1 MGRKNPDAPEEQMDT
16 LKTLEFYK
24 IRARLAEQAI
34 VPAAREALLALE
46 PQTDT
51 ETVRMLLAE
60 TTEGRAYAAKKG
72 TPPISAVSD
81 IHAAVQR
88 SRVGSVLSCSELL
101 RIASVLQGALRLLRY
116 ADTENFTTD
125 YPALSAQISRLT
137 SFSDLARRL
146 SDAILDENTVDSGA
160 SPALSVIRRKMT
172 GTTEKIRE
180 ILDEIIRSQTYAKVL
195 QEQLVTMRAGRYV
208 VPVRAEHRS
217 ALPGVVHDTSQTG
230 STLFVEPM
238 RVVEA
243 NNLLHKLHAEEK
255 EEIQRILAAFSAE
268 VSEIADEILENY
280 DAIWRLDFI
289 FAKGRYADSLSATC
303 PFVREDGSVE
313 IRRGRHPLLPADKVV
328 PIDISI
334 GTSFDTLV
342 ITGPNTGGK
351 TVSLKTLGLFV
362 LMAAAGLHIPAQ
374 DGSAVSVFDYVFA
387 DIGDEQSIE
396 QSLSTFSSHLV
407 NIIEI
412 LRLSGRRTLALFDE
426 LGAGTDPTEG
436 AALARAVLCE
446 MRKRGA
452 RTVATTH
459 YSEIKLYALETEGVE
474 NAACAFDVETL
485 RPTYRLEIGALGQS
499 NAFAIAARLGMPEG
513 LIANAKDF
521 VTAENTRFEDVIRRL
536 EAQRQALEDD
546 RASARTDREKARE
559 MKEKLSKDA
568 ENTES
573 RRQKILEDA
582 RKEARRMLQEAKAEI
597 DAHIKE
603 AMAAE
608 NKKAALEKARQKVGK
623 KLDKVSGELSK
634 DAVRPAKVAISAAEI
649 KAGTPLY
656 LDAMGQRG
664 TALRPPDKD
673 GNVEVQVGILKVKT
687 HISTVSAAPPE
698 KKAKVKTTVTNR
710 RSGGAP
716 AKAEVDLRG
725 MTLDEAEAVAEKFI
739 DDAVLSHLETVTIIH
754 GKGTGVL
761 RSGIHSLLKTN
772 RSVKSFRLGRYGE
785 GEDGVTIVTL

>member
-1 MGRKNPDAPEEQMDT
+1 MDT

-34 VPAAREALLALE
+34 VPAAREALSALVPE
-46 PQTDT
+46 TDT
-51 ETVRMLLAE
+51 EKVRALLQE
-60 TTEGRAYAAKKG
+60 TTEARTYASKKG
-72 TPPISAVSD
+72 TPPIAAVSD
-81 IHAAVQR
+81 IHAAIKR
-88 SRVGSVLSCSELL
+88 SRVGSTLSCGELL
-101 RIASVLQGALRLLRY
+101 RVASVLQVAGRLQRY
-116 ADTENFTTD
+116 ADTENFAAE
-125 YPALSAQISRLT
+125 YPALFAQISRLT
-137 SFSDLARRL
+137 AFSDLARRL
-146 SDAILDENTVDSGA
+146 SDAIIDENTVDSGA
-160 SPALSVIRRKMT
+160 SPALSVIRRKMA

-217 ALPGVVHDTSQTG
+217 AMPGVVHDTSQTG
-230 STLFVEPM
+230 STLFIEPM

-243 NNLLHKLHAEEK
+243 NNLLHKLHGEEK

-268 VSEIADEILENY
+268 VAEIADAVIENY
-280 DAIWRLDFI
+280 DAICKLDFI
-289 FAKGRYADSLSATC
+289 FAKGRFADTLGAVC
-303 PFVREDGSVE
+303 PFVREDGFVE
-313 IRRGRHPLLPADKVV
+313 IRRGRHPLLNPDKVV

-334 GTSFDTLV
+334 GGAFDTLV

-362 LMAAAGLHIPAQ
+362 LMAAAGLHIPAA

-446 MRKRGA
+446 MRRKGA

-499 NAFAIAARLGMPEG
+499 NAFAIATRLGMPAGIIE
-513 LIANAKDF
+513 NAKDF
-521 VTAENTRFEDVIRRL
+521 VTAENTRFEDVISRL
-536 EAQRQALEDD
+536 EAQRRALEAD
-546 RASARTDREKARE
+546 RESAREDREKAQNI
-559 MKEKLSKDA
+559 KEKLSKDA
-568 ENTES
+568 ENTEA
-573 RRQKILEDA
+573 RRQKILDDA
-582 RKEARRMLQEAKAEI
+582 RKEARKLLQEAKAEI
-597 DAHIKE
+597 DARIKE

-608 NKKAALEKARQKVGK
+608 NKKAALEKARRKVTK
-623 KLDKVSGELSK
+623 KLDSVSGELAK
-634 DAVRPAKVAISAAEI
+634 DAVRPAKVAISAADI
-649 KAGTPLY
+649 KPGTPLY

-664 TALRPPDKD
+664 TALRAPDKD

-698 KKAKVKTTVTNR
+698 KKKTVHTAVTNR

-761 RSGIHSLLKTN
+761 RSGIHSMLKTN
-772 RSVKSFRLGRYGE
+772 RSVKAFRLGCYGE
-785 GEDGVTIVTL
+785 GEDGVTIVSL

>member
-1 MGRKNPDAPEEQMDT
+1 MDT

-24 IRARLAEQAI
+24 IRARLSEKATM
-34 VPAAREALLALE
+34 PAVREALKALVPE
-46 PQTDT
+46 TDT
-51 ETVRMLLAE
+51 EKVQALLEE
-60 TTEGRAYAAKKG
+60 TREGRTYAAKRG
-72 TPPISAVSD
+72 APPISAIRDVND
-81 IHAAVQR
+81 AVKR
-88 SRVGSVLSCSELL
+88 SRVGSVLSLSELL
-101 RIASVLQGALRLLRY
+101 RIASLLQTAQRLVRY
-116 ADTENFTTD
+116 ADTENFAAE
-125 YPALSAQISRLT
+125 YPFLSAEISRLS
-137 SFSDLARRL
+137 SFPDLARRL
-146 SDAILDENTVDSGA
+146 SDAIIDENTVDSGA
-160 SPALSVIRRKMT
+160 SPALSIIRRKMAQ
-172 GTTEKIRE
+172 TTEKVRE
-180 ILDEIIRSQTYAKVL
+180 ILDEIIHSQTYAKVL

-208 VPVRAEHRS
+208 VPVRAEQRS

-243 NNLLHKLHAEEK
+243 NNLLHRLAAEEK

-268 VSEIADEILENY
+268 VAEIADAVLANY
-280 DAIWRLDFI
+280 DAVCRLDFI
-289 FAKGRYADSLSATC
+289 FAKGRYADEIGAVC
-303 PFVREDGSVE
+303 PFVRHDGSVE

-334 GTSFDTLV
+334 GTTFDTLV

-362 LMAAAGLHIPAQ
+362 LMASAGLHIPAA
-374 DGSAVSVFDYVFA
+374 DGSAISVFDYVFA

-412 LRLSGRRTLALFDE
+412 LRLAGRRTLALFDE

-446 MRKRGA
+446 MRKKGA

-485 RPTYRLEIGALGQS
+485 RPTYRLEVGALGQS
-499 NAFAIAARLGMPEG
+499 NAFAIAARLGMPGEI
-513 LIANAKDF
+513 LENAKEF
-521 VTAENTRFEDVIRRL
+521 VDAENTRFEEVIGRL
-536 EAQRQALEDD
+536 EAQRRALMDD
-546 RASARTDREKARE
+546 REEARADKEKAQAIR
-559 MKEKLSKDA
+559 EKLSRDA
-568 ENTES
+568 ENTEA
-573 RRQKILEDA
+573 RRQKILE
-582 RKEARRMLQEAKAEI
+582 EARREARQMLKEAKAEI

-608 NKKAALEKARQKVGK
+608 NKRQALEKARQKVGK
-623 KLDKVSGELSK
+623 RLDAVSDELAEE
-634 DAVRPAKVAISAAEI
+634 AVRPAKVAIAPSDIRE
-649 KAGTPLY
+649 GTPLY

-664 TALRPPDKD
+664 VALRAPDKD
-673 GNVEVQVGILKVKT
+673 GNVEVQVGMLKVKT
-687 HISTVSAAPPE
+687 HVSTVSAAPPE
-698 KKAKVKTTVTNR
+698 KKKKVQTVPTARKSTAPIKT
-710 RSGGAP
+710 
-716 AKAEVDLRG
+716 EVDLRG
-725 MTLDEAEAVAEKFI
+725 MTLDEAEAAAEKFI
-739 DDAVLSHLETVTIIH
+739 DDAIMAHLDTVTIIH

-761 RSGIHSLLKTN
+761 RSGIHALLKTN
-772 RSVKSFRLGRYGE
+772 RAVRSFRLGKYGE

>member
-1 MGRKNPDAPEEQMDT
+1 MDT

-24 IRARLAEQAI
+24 IRDRLCEQAVTGAGRDVLASL
-34 VPAAREALLALE
+34 VPSDDA
-46 PQTDT
+46 
-51 ETVRMLLAE
+51 ETVRELLAE
-60 TTEGRAYAAKKG
+60 TTEARQYTAKKG
-72 TPPISAVSD
+72 LPPISAVSD
-81 IHAAVQR
+81 IHGAVKR
-88 SRVGSVLSCSELL
+88 SRVGSTLSCGELL
-101 RIASVLQGALRLLRY
+101 RVAAVLQGAARLKKY
-116 ADTENFTTD
+116 ADTENFEAE
-125 YPALSAQISRLT
+125 YPRLFAHIVRLT
-137 SFSDLARRL
+137 PCADLARRL
-146 SDAILDENTVDSGA
+146 SDAIVDENTVDSGA
-160 SPALSVIRRKMT
+160 SPALSVIRRKMA

-208 VPVRAEHRS
+208 VPVRAEHRG

-243 NNLLHKLHAEEK
+243 NNLLHKLAAEEK

-268 VSEIADEILENY
+268 VAAVADAVVENY
-280 DAIWRLDFI
+280 EAICALDVI
-289 FAKGRYADSLSATC
+289 FAKGRYADSLRAVC
-303 PFVREDGSVE
+303 PFLRTDGSVE
-313 IRRGRHPLLPADKVV
+313 IRRGRHPLLDPDTVV
-328 PIDISI
+328 PIDISV
-334 GTSFDTLV
+334 GGAFDTLV

-351 TVSLKTLGLFV
+351 TVSLKTLGLCV
-362 LMAAAGLHIPAQ
+362 LMAAAGLHIPAAE
-374 DGSAVSVFDYVFA
+374 GSAVSVFTYVFA

-412 LRLSGRRTLALFDE
+412 LRLAGPRTLALFDE

-446 MRKRGA
+446 MRRKGA
-452 RTVATTH
+452 KTVATTH
-459 YSEIKLYALETEGVE
+459 YSEIKLYAFETEGVE

-499 NAFAIAARLGMPEG
+499 NAFAIATRLGMPGDVIE
-513 LIANAKDF
+513 NARDF

-536 EAQRQALEDD
+536 EEQRRALAED
-546 RASARTDREKARE
+546 RESARTDREKARE
-559 MKEKLSKDA
+559 MKERLSRDA
-568 ENTES
+568 ENTEM
-573 RRQKILEDA
+573 RRQKILD
-582 RKEARRMLQEAKAEI
+582 EARREARKMLQGAKAEI
-597 DAHIKE
+597 DARIRE
-603 AMAAE
+603 ALAAE
-608 NKKAALEKARQKVGK
+608 NKKAALEKARQQVSKE
-623 KLDKVSGELSK
+623 LDTVSDALAK
-634 DAVRPAKVAISAAEI
+634 DAVRPARVAISAAEI
-649 KAGTPLY
+649 VAGTPLY

-664 TALRPPDKD
+664 TAVRPPDKD
-673 GNVEVQVGILKVKT
+673 GNVEVLVGNLKIKT

-698 KKAKVKTTVTNR
+698 KKKPRVHTPAASR
-710 RSGGAP
+710 RSSDATP
-716 AKAEVDLRG
+716 ARMEVDLRG

-761 RSGIHSLLKTN
+761 RKGIHALLKTN
-772 RSVKSFRLGRYGE
+772 RSVKSYRLGTFGE